1 VSRGPKS
8 SGRRQTVPGSWIV
21 TRATGDGG
29 KRYLV
34 RYRLGGRESAQR
46 YAGSFR
52 TRAEAL
58 ERRRWLDGELAAM
71 RVPDLS
77 TLDRKPVRAP
87 TLADAVAAYR
97 ASRIDIAE
105 ATRVNIG
112 TSLNMI
118 AGALNAARP
127 LDAFA
132 PQEIADAV
140 ARLHASGYKRET
152 IRKAVTHLACVFDFA
167 EVEPN
172 PVRDRLRVRLPR
184 GEVREPEPPSAEH
197 VEAVYRLLP
206 SKHRLALLWLD
217 WSGARVSSIDTT
229 TIGDYDEPRR
239 RVRLRGAASK
249 TGRALWVDLT
259 DALAEAI
266 ERTLPPREDRD
277 PEARLFASSG
287 ADAIRTSIAK
297 ACRAAGVPVWSPH
310 DLRHRR
316 ISLLHRQGRTWAE
329 IGALVGQRS
338 LKVTSDTY
346 THVLVDSS
354 ESTARRCSRD
364 RSRGP
369 SGYVEVLAQLAI
381 PKLALWEPPYVPEGG
396 PRPPA
401 DAAATFATL
410 VEEHR
415 RGEAVEFFMAEVVGP
430 PPEFVPA
437 HAHNRSGPGRKRW
450 RTRSP
455 TTQRSWAT
463 TGCRRSASRVSRRRR
478 WCWTVARARLGWA

>member
-1 VSRGPKS
+1 
-8 SGRRQTVPGSWIV
+8 VPGSWIV
-21 TRATGDGG
+21 SRATRDGG
-29 KRYLV
+29 RRYLV

-58 ERRRWLDGELAAM
+58 ERRRWVDGELAAM
-71 RVPDLS
+71 RVPNLS
-77 TLDRKPVRAP
+77 TLDRQPVRAP
-87 TLADAVAAYR
+87 ALADAVAAYR

-112 TSLNMI
+112 TSLNLI
-118 AGALNAARP
+118 AGALDAGRP

-132 PQEIADAV
+132 SQEIADAV

-172 PVRDRLRVRLPR
+172 PVRDKLRVRLPR
-184 GEVREPEPPSAEH
+184 SEVREPEPPSADH
-197 VEAVYRLLP
+197 VEAVYWLLP
-206 SKHRLALLWLD
+206 SRHRLALLWLD

-229 TIGDYDEPRR
+229 TVGDYDEPPR
-239 RVRLRGAASK
+239 RVRLRAAASK
-249 TGRALWVDLT
+249 TGRGLWVDLP
-259 DALAEAI
+259 DVLAEAI

-277 PEARLFASSG
+277 PEVRLFASSG

-346 THVLVDSS
+346 THVLIDSR
-354 ESTARRCSRD
+354 ELDYTAL
-364 RSRGP
+364 
-369 SGYVEVLAQLAI
+369 LA
-381 PKLALWEPPYVPEGG
+381 
-396 PRPPA
+396 RP
-401 DAAATFATL
+401 
-410 VEEHR
+410 
-415 RGEAVEFFMAEVVGP
+415 
-430 PPEFVPA
+430 
-437 HAHNRSGPGRKRW
+437 
-450 RTRSP
+450 
-455 TTQRSWAT
+455 
-463 TGCRRSASRVSRRRR
+463 
-478 WCWTVARARLGWA
+478 